1 MYEEAKS
8 DGRISGTSQHTG
20 GPIIISLAA
29 EVMDQD
35 ASLIK
40 QAQRLL
46 SNDAVQKQMSG
57 VRKQREFEPVSDF
70 LPRHAARLVGRQ
82 AMVRDEIEMKT
93 RWPRVKEKYS
103 GAGAMSIQ
111 EYYDRYIELTRYVPE
126 AFRHQH
132 FVSEALVDR
141 VRNAQNLHWKAR
153 GREDLHDV
161 TMDELLANISKEYDK
176 KHQTHEALRGHVPFS
191 DTSGLPSVTVGCRV
205 QGSRGSGENRSA
217 TTA

>member
-82 AMVRDEIEMKT
+82 AVR
-93 RWPRVKEKYS
+93 
-103 GAGAMSIQ
+103 GAGSESRRKLDCQKTGIVYSFKNKIILKIIFKNILPRISIPTGTNLSQ
-111 EYYDRYIELTRYVPE
+111 SDL
-126 AFRHQH
+126 
-132 FVSEALVDR
+132 LVDHR
-141 VRNAQNLHWKAR
+141 TTLNETPGQC
-153 GREDLHDV
+153 
-161 TMDELLANISKEYDK
+161 
-176 KHQTHEALRGHVPFS
+176 
-191 DTSGLPSVTVGCRV
+191 GL
-205 QGSRGSGENRSA
+205 
-217 TTA
+217 